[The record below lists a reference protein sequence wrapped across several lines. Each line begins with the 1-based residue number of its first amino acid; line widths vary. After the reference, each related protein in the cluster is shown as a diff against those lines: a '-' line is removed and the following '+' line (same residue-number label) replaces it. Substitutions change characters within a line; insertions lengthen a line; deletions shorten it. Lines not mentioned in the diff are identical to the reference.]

1 MFSKPKLES
10 LVNPHH
16 ELVRFSRDFPW
27 GSLKDLAPIA
37 LQHGFRNSDLRTIFS
52 LVVLSRYSGKD
63 LDQTMLHWT
72 ENPYWQYLSGMIEFE
87 WVTPV
92 TRKEIDYV
100 MEVIG
105 EQSQRRVLN
114 AFARLLGSVSNV
126 SAEEEVSRPE
136 VRAVMK
142 TVRPHK
148 VAAEAAGHPST
159 VAAKSPL
166 EFELQPNSP
175 QMLMPACDY
184 DEDATGFQWYTWAP
198 GMKDSTPILGANE
211 PEISI
216 TADPQNPVRSFR
228 CRIFSKRYPDG
239 VMGPWILTK
248 LAVMPRPLSK
258 TEVGIPNNLI
268 RKKLLDYQR
277 EIARARANA
286 AATAESPPAVDDT
299 VELSSSTTDAPIEAY
314 SEKTPPAPRPDN
326 ELAGSSEAP
335 SEWNVEEPPEALPTD
350 DPNEGKTPEQIQ
362 AEYEASQRLLERRR
376 RSPFVP
382 KF

>member
-1 MFSKPKLES
+1 LFSKPKLES

-27 GSLKDLAPIA
+27 ISLKELAPIA
-37 LQHGFRNSDLRTIFS
+37 VQHGFRNSDLRTIFS
-52 LVVLSRYSGKD
+52 LVVLAQYSGKD

-87 WVTPV
+87 WGPPV

-105 EQSQRRVLN
+105 EQSRRKVLN
-114 AFARLLGSVSNV
+114 AFARLLGSTSNT

-148 VAAEAAGHPST
+148 VAASSST
-159 VAAKSPL
+159 VVAKSPL
-166 EFELQPNSP
+166 EFDLHPNSP
-175 QMLMPACDY
+175 QMLMPACEY

-198 GMKDSTPILGANE
+198 GMKDSTPVLGANE
-211 PEISI
+211 PELTVS
-216 TADPQNPVRSFR
+216 ADPQTPVRSFR

-248 LAVMPRPLSK
+248 LAAMPRPLSK

-268 RKKLLDYQR
+268 RKKLFDYQKD
-277 EIARARANA
+277 IARARANA
-286 AATAESPPAVDDT
+286 AATPETTPSGDDKFEVSSP
-299 VELSSSTTDAPIEAY
+299 TTDAPPDAY
-314 SEKTPPAPRPDN
+314 SEKIALGALANGENLAANLETASN
-326 ELAGSSEAP
+326 EHPSEPTEAP
-335 SEWNVEEPPEALPTD
+335 PIE

-362 AEYEASQRLLERRR
+362 AEHEEAQRRLERRM

>member
-1 MFSKPKLES
+1 LLSKPKLDA

-27 GSLKDLAPIA
+27 HSLKELAPIA

-63 LDQTMLHWT
+63 LDQTMLHWP

-87 WVTPV
+87 WVPPV

-100 MEVIG
+100 MEIIG
-105 EQSQRRVLN
+105 EQSRRRVFN
-114 AFARLLGSVSNV
+114 AFSRILGSTSDT
-126 SAEEEVSRPE
+126 SADEEVSRPE

-148 VAAEAAGHPST
+148 VAAEVAGST
-159 VAAKSPL
+159 NKVVAKSPL
-166 EFELQPNSP
+166 EFELHPNTS
-175 QMLMPACDY
+175 QMLMPACEY
-184 DEDATGFQWYTWAP
+184 DEDVTGFQWYTWAP
-198 GMKDSTPILGANE
+198 GMKDSTPVLGASE
-211 PEISI
+211 PEL
-216 TADPQNPVRSFR
+216 TVTPDPQNPVRSFR

-268 RKKLLDYQR
+268 RKQLLDYQKD
-277 EIARARANA
+277 IARARANA
-286 AATAESPPAVDDT
+286 AAAPESIP
-299 VELSSSTTDAPIEAY
+299 SSDEKFEVSSPSTDPSSESY
-314 SEKTPPAPRPDN
+314 SEKTAPAAEPD
-326 ELAGSSEAP
+326 SS
-335 SEWNVEEPPEALPTD
+335 SQIPPETPISPEPTE
-350 DPNEGKTPEQIQ
+350 DPDEGKTPEQIQ
-362 AEYEASQRLLERRR
+362 AEHEAAQRRLERRM

>member
-1 MFSKPKLES
+1 MYSKPKLES
-10 LVNPHH
+10 LVNPNH

-27 GSLKDLAPIA
+27 VSLKELAPVA

-52 LVVLSRYSGKD
+52 LVVLSAYSSKD

-72 ENPYWQYLSGMIEFE
+72 ENPYWQYLSGMTEFE
-87 WVTPV
+87 WNPPV

-100 MEVIG
+100 MEIIG
-105 EQSQRRVLN
+105 EQSRRKVLN
-114 AFARLLGSVSNV
+114 AFTRLLGTTSTT

-142 TVRPHK
+142 AVRPHK
-148 VAAEAAGHPST
+148 VAADAAGSAST
-159 VAAKSPL
+159 VVAKSPL
-166 EFELQPNSP
+166 EFELHPNSA
-175 QMLMPACDY
+175 QMLMPACEY
-184 DEDATGFQWYTWAP
+184 DDDATGFQWYTWAP
-198 GMKDSTPILGANE
+198 GMKDSTPVLGANE
-211 PEISI
+211 PELTV

-228 CRIFSKRYPDG
+228 CRVFSKRFPDG
-239 VMGPWILTK
+239 IMGPWILTK

-268 RKKLLDYQR
+268 RKKLLDYQKD
-277 EIARARANA
+277 IARARANA
-286 AATAESPPAVDDT
+286 ATTSEPPPSGDDT
-299 VELSSSTTDAPIEAY
+299 FELTSSTPDPSTEAY
-314 SEKTPPAPRPDN
+314 SEKTAPAPPPD
-326 ELAGSSEAP
+326 L
-335 SEWNVEEPPEALPTD
+335 EPDTTSQYPAESPTPDSPEILTE

-362 AEYEASQRLLERRR
+362 AEHEAAQRRLERRM